1 MSGRSPRSGASLERE
16 LVDGCAEGR
25 HRSDAATGESTQ
37 QIRSPQRRK
46 EKISELVPGSKLASI
61 VAKLEHYR
69 ALAVYRGGQLDEAKA
84 LVTKLDYGSPQ
95 EADGLYFTLVKQA
108 INSDQKSADAP
119 PEP

>member
-1 MSGRSPRSGASLERE
+1 VRKDVTGAMPQLENLHSRFV
-16 LVDGCAEGR
+16 L
-25 HRSDAATGESTQ
+25 
-37 QIRSPQRRK
+37 RK